1 MAREAL
7 VVGINQYSF
16 LKDTPTSKPKHLTT
30 PASDAEA
37 IAQLLETYGD
47 FRVRRLPASVIEGKL
62 QIDPNETVKA
72 EELERAIADL
82 FIPESARVAQTALLF
97 FAGHGLRKQL
107 RTSLTQGFL
116 GTSDVSPSKMWG
128 MPLRDLWDI
137 LQKSQVQQ
145 QVIWLDCCFSG
156 ELLNFKETELGLQG
170 SGCNRFL
177 IAASLDYEV
186 AYQQLDGKHGVLTG
200 TLLKGLN
207 PYQIPEYEWI
217 TDRTLAVSVERD
229 LKTYYEQA
237 KIPQTPLISNYGQPI
252 QLLLKRG
259 IAQLRKDKD
268 GEAHEQEKFSID
280 HLNFKFEQA
289 RNSWLNTCYS
299 PDLHQAGQI
308 ESDLRLRLDGPA
320 SQPKW
325 QEEASQVRTLLED
338 THVAVLRLRRYPQF
352 MQQAD
357 AEDLLK
363 SAEEWL
369 TAAIAEQKEIEKRIT
384 PGNAFPLPGFE
395 REVTDATDP
404 LQLLKVI
411 LPDKRETS
419 KSTTSDIG
427 KQLEDALNHW
437 YERKLTPKHLRTL
450 GQPAAYIGEPG
461 VGKTDALANAVR
473 QHLEEGKPAILIR
486 AKDIDLN
493 QSWDCILANAIR
505 ESGWNASQVLEA
517 LEAAAT
523 QAEAQAAARTTDD
536 SKLQPIRILIAID
549 GLDETSRAER
559 WAEKLGELIPLV
571 KRHPKLLFTCSLR
584 TNLFKR
590 ISLPNE
596 MNPVYLS
603 GSDAPLSEIFAS
615 YCKVNRIQCPP
626 ILRWALQ
633 TPLAIRLFADLYQ
646 EQIISTITLQE
657 FSLVSLIHQKINHAE
672 RAIRENDPDGWTDK
686 ITPVRDA
693 LRAIVKACL
702 SQGGLSQAEALQITE
717 EAQRTPG
724 ILSRQQLSRILDKCL
739 EQGLLLLRRQPSDD
753 PLEGDILFW
762 EPAYETLTDFLLASE
777 ACKNVKTNPATSNMP
792 AYLRNRGNAIVL
804 AAYLLGM
811 EGCDFFATGLWSNDL
826 SHEYREEL
834 RLTTILIMLPERGAN
849 YRDWVI
855 EVFNRN
861 MPSCRKVLDKLVVP
875 GLRIPGYP
883 YGAKFIHDLLL
894 PMKVAER
901 DLFWSGPNYV
911 PYNHGAPWEGFGKS
925 VLDELEIADDDP
937 WDAAPLLL
945 AWATT
950 TVKNDS
956 RRRIRAA
963 IAVWGSQKPDGLL
976 ALLRETCQTNDP
988 QMKEDILSAAYG
1000 ASCLTRPDEKWL
1012 PLCDWLID
1020 NFFVPKAPLYTHNIV
1035 VRHSARSFI
1044 ERCVACHVAIDAER
1058 LTIVRVPSVEP
1069 GEILCIDKD
1078 VALRVN
1084 PHCGIEPA
1092 TSDLAWYVVPRLI
1105 KPFFDEYRLAR
1116 RNKADS
1122 QPEKEEAADEFE
1134 DINETLLNKF
1144 VEGSLRESADIEA
1157 RQHVK
1162 EVLKARAELQI
1173 MVETFPAATDEE
1185 KRDLLIEWEIPI
1197 IEETEEEE
1205 ISETQEAISEKTEY
1219 SPSAQAILSQYAEKY
1234 GLQDLN
1240 PIQLAFGFV
1249 SAYAAKLGWSKDV
1262 FIKEPNGGKPGEIL
1276 GADIAIVRSYPQATH
1291 GSRST
1296 TATFGEKYVWAAT
1309 NELFG
1314 FLADRVAAYDWDRCF
1329 EPPVDLSLLA
1339 EPTNPAS
1346 DVGYGQLQIN
1356 QVLEF
1361 SELIPDAE
1369 LCEINQ
1375 VERANE
1381 WAQKAPLPDIQSLL
1395 FQNSEQLPQW
1405 AKNYEWVILRAFVI
1419 RRHADSQAESVLR
1432 ASSFLFSSDA
1442 LSFLEEDAQLGILPE
1457 LYEFSS
1463 SVVSVTT
1470 YRDPCEVVW
1479 APWIQ
1484 EIEGFISHA
1493 SLDAVG
1499 NSIKLNLQAAT
1510 SHFPWEAPDGEKE
1523 EWVPAKVLRE
1533 TLEIV
1538 DFREGK
1544 FLTANG
1550 QVQAFRFDIS
1560 GKRWHTSSC
1569 QVLLA
1574 RRDVIFEAL
1583 TQRNLSL
1590 GWGIWLN
1597 REPAYPLNVLSR
1609 KKMFQNWY
1617 VLAFGAANTL
1627 KVIPYKGQVNSQYK
1641 SGS

>member
-1 MAREAL
+1 MTRYALVIGISQYEEPFEILSKAITDATAVKALLEQNNRFQSIELLTGEVTKTDLVRELITFLQQKSHRNEAL
-7 VVGINQYSF
+7 IYFTGHGFTVVNSMGVSEGF
-16 LKDTPTSKPKHLTT
+16 LATSNCQVTIEN
-30 PASDAEA
+30 DRI
-37 IAQLLETYGD
+37 IAQQEGLSLQTLDEIIRNSNLSNLVVLLDSCHSGD
-47 FRVRRLPASVIEGKL
+47 FIERN
-62 QIDPNETVKA
+62 IVDRS
-72 EELERAIADL
+72 LEVFNSNTDYY
-82 FIPESARVAQTALLF
+82 
-97 FAGHGLRKQL
+97 
-107 RTSLTQGFL
+107 
-116 GTSDVSPSKMWG
+116 
-128 MPLRDLWDI
+128 
-137 LQKSQVQQ
+137 
-145 QVIWLDCCFSG
+145 
-156 ELLNFKETELGLQG
+156 
-170 SGCNRFL
+170 L
-177 IAASLDYEV
+177 IAACRGFEKAFAKKREQHSV
-186 AYQQLDGKHGVLTG
+186 FTG
-200 TLLKGLN
+200 ALLKGLSQEN
-207 PYQIPEYEWI
+207 ADESGKITCDRLFDSIFRHLQGSNQEPIRLGRGRAIVLLEYP
-217 TDRTLAVSVERD
+217 
-229 LKTYYEQA
+229 
-237 KIPQTPLISNYGQPI
+237 PQPKATAEGTATHIS
-252 QLLLKRG
+252 L
-259 IAQLRKDKD
+259 
-268 GEAHEQEKFSID
+268 D
-280 HLNFKFEQA
+280 HLRFKFEQA
-289 RNSWLNTCYS
+289 RGSWLSNRYS
-299 PDLHQAGQI
+299 PDLHQTGQI
-308 ESDLRLRLDGPA
+308 EADLHLRLDDPS
-320 SQPKW
+320 SQPLW
-325 QEEASQVRTLLED
+325 LEEVRQIRVLLED
-338 THVAVLRLRRYPQF
+338 AHLAVLRLKRYPQF
-352 MQQAD
+352 MQRGD
-357 AEDLLK
+357 AEDLIR
-363 SAEEWL
+363 SGEGWL
-369 TAAIAEQKEIEKRIT
+369 IAAIAEQKEIEKRIT
-384 PGNAFPLPGFE
+384 PGNAFPLSDFE
-395 REVTDATDP
+395 TEVTDATNL
-404 LQLLKVI
+404 LQLLRVL
-411 LPDKRETS
+411 LPDDRETS
-419 KSTTSDIG
+419 ESTTSDIG

-493 QSWDCILANAIR
+493 QSWDCILADAIS
-505 ESGWNASQVLEA
+505 ESGSNARQVLEA

-523 QAEAQAAARTTDD
+523 QAEVQAVAKTTDD
-536 SKLQPIRILIAID
+536 SKLQPIRVLIALD

-559 WAEKLGELIPLV
+559 WAEKLGELVPLV
-571 KRHPKLLFTCSLR
+571 KRHPKVLFICSLR

-615 YCKVNRIQCPP
+615 YCKVNRIECPP
-626 ILRWALQ
+626 LLRWALQ
-633 TPLAIRLFADLYQ
+633 TPLAVRLFADLYQ
-646 EQIISTITLQE
+646 GQIINTVTLQE
-657 FSLVSLIHQKINHAE
+657 FSLVSLINQKLNHAE
-672 RAIRENDPDGWTDK
+672 RAIRENDPEGWTET

-702 SQGGLSQAEALQITE
+702 SQGGLSQAEALQVAE
-717 EAQRTPG
+717 EAQRTLG
-724 ILSRQQLSRILDKCL
+724 ILSRQQLLNILDKCL
-739 EQGLLLLRRQPSDD
+739 DQGLLLLQRHSSDD
-753 PLEGDILFW
+753 PLEGDLLFW

-777 ACKNVKTNPATSNMP
+777 ACKDAKTNPATPDMP
-792 AYLRNRGNAIVL
+792 TYLRYRNNAIVL

-826 SHEYREEL
+826 SDEYREEL
-834 RLTTILIMLPERGAN
+834 RLTTILMMSPERGAN

-861 MPSCRKVLDKLVVP
+861 MPSCRKVLDRLVVP
-875 GLRIPGYP
+875 GLRIPGYL

-911 PYNHGAPWEGFGKS
+911 PHNHGAPWEGFGEP

-963 IAVWGSQKPDGLL
+963 ITVWGSQKPDGLL

-1035 VRHSARSFI
+1035 VRHSARSLI

-1058 LTIVRVPSVEP
+1058 LTIVRVPYVEP

-1078 VALRVN
+1078 AAIRVN

-1092 TSDLAWYVVPRLI
+1092 TSDLAWYVVPRVI
-1105 KPFFDEYRLAR
+1105 KPFFDEYRLAK

-1122 QPEKEEAADEFE
+1122 QPEEEEAADEFE
-1134 DINETLLNKF
+1134 DIDETLLNKF
-1144 VEGSLRESADIEA
+1144 VEGSLRESADLEA
-1157 RQHVK
+1157 RQRVE
-1162 EVLKARAELQI
+1162 EVLKARAEVQK
-1173 MVETFPAATDEE
+1173 MVETFRAATDEE
-1185 KRDLLIEWEIPI
+1185 KRDLLIEWEIQI
-1197 IEETEEEE
+1197 VEDTQEDET
-1205 ISETQEAISEKTEY
+1205 SETQEAASEKTEY
-1219 SPSAQAILSQYAEKY
+1219 SPLAQAILSQHAEKY
-1234 GLQDLN
+1234 VLQDLN

-1262 FIKEPNGGKPGEIL
+1262 FIKQPKGGEPGEIL
-1276 GADIAIVRSYPQATH
+1276 GADIAILRKHPQARH

-1296 TATFGEKYVWAAT
+1296 NATFGEKYVWAAT
-1309 NELFG
+1309 NELSG
-1314 FLADRVAAYDWDRCF
+1314 FLADRVAVYHWDRCF
-1329 EPPVDLSLLA
+1329 EPPVELSLLA

-1346 DVGYGQLQIN
+1346 DVGYGQLQLN

-1375 VERANE
+1375 VNRANE
-1381 WAQKAPLPDIQSLL
+1381 WVQKAPLPDIQSLL

-1405 AKNYEWVILRAFVI
+1405 AKNHEWVILRAFVI

-1432 ASSFLFSSDA
+1432 ASSFLFSPDA
-1442 LSFLEEDAQLGILPE
+1442 LSLLEEDAQLGILPE

-1463 SVVSVTT
+1463 GIASVET

-1484 EIEGFISHA
+1484 EIEGLISHA
-1493 SLDAVG
+1493 TLDAVG

-1510 SHFPWEAPDGEKE
+1510 CQFSWEAPDGEKE

-1544 FLTANG
+1544 LLTANG
-1550 QVQAFRFDIS
+1550 QAQAFRFDIS

-1590 GWGIWLN
+1590 GWGISLN
-1597 REPAYPLNVLSR
+1597 REPAYPLNVSSR
-1609 KKMFQNWY
+1609 KRMFRNWY
-1617 VLAFGAANTL
+1617 AVALSANDAL
-1627 KVIPYKGQVNSQYK
+1627 RVITYKDQIEPWYRDES
-1641 SGS
+1641 